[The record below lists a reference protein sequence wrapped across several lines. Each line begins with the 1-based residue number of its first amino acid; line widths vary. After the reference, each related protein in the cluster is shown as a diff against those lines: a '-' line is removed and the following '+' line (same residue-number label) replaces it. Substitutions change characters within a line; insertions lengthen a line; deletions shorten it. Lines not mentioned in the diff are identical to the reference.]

1 MRITGGR
8 LKGRR
13 IAVPG
18 GGDVRPSTDKLREAV
33 FSIIGDDI
41 LGARVADLFCG
52 SGALGIEALS
62 RGADYALFVDSSR
75 KHISILKKNLENL
88 GIMKKSD
95 IKVMNALNIRPKMLE
110 NLSLVFADPP
120 YRQGLSDRLISLFC
134 LPKFEWY
141 GILALEHESDWIY
154 AGEEME
160 ILDRKV
166 YGDMAVSFL
175 RKKS

>member
-62 RGADYALFVDSSR
+62 RGADYALFVDFSR
-75 KHISILKKNLENL
+75 RNISNLKKNLEKL
-88 GIMKKSD
+88 D
-95 IKVMNALNIRPKMLE
+95 IVENSGLRAMDALKISPKMMK
-110 NLSLVFADPP
+110 NYSIVFADPP
-120 YRQGLSDRLISLFC
+120 YRRGLGDRLISLFC

-141 GILALEHESDWIY
+141 GILVLEHESDWNY
-154 AGEEME
+154 RGQEMK
-160 ILDRKV
+160 ILNRKV

-175 RKKS
+175 RKNR

>member
-41 LGARVADLFCG
+41 LGAKIADLFCG

-75 KHISILKKNLENL
+75 RNISNLRKNLEKL
-88 GIMKKSD
+88 GIMENSD
-95 IKVMNALNIRPKMLE
+95 LKVMDALKIRPKRMK
-110 NLSLVFADPP
+110 NYSIVFADPP
-120 YRQGLSDRLISLFC
+120 YNRGLGERLISLFC

-141 GILALEHESDWIY
+141 GILVLEHESDWIY
-154 AGEEME
+154 KGQEME
-160 ILDRKV
+160 ILNRKA

-175 RKKS
+175 RKNR

>member
-1 MRITGGR
+1 MRVTGGY

-18 GGDVRPSTDKLREAV
+18 GRDIRPSTDKLREAI

-41 LGARVADLFCG
+41 VGTRVADLFCG

-62 RGADYALFVDSSR
+62 RDADYSLFVDSSR
-75 KHISILKKNLENL
+75 RNILNLKKNLENL
-88 GIMKKSD
+88 GIAGNFD
-95 IKVMNALNIRPKMLE
+95 LKVMDALKIRHKMLE
-110 NLSLVFADPP
+110 KLSFVFADPP
-120 YRQGLSDRLISLFC
+120 YKRGLGDRLIGLFC
-134 LPKFEWY
+134 LPKFDWH
-141 GILALEHESDWIY
+141 GILVLEHEPDWAY
-154 AGEEME
+154 AGKEME
-160 ILDRKV
+160 ILNRKV

>member
-1 MRITGGR
+1 
-8 LKGRR
+8 
-13 IAVPG
+13 
-18 GGDVRPSTDKLREAV
+18 
-33 FSIIGDDI
+33 
-41 LGARVADLFCG
+41 
-52 SGALGIEALS
+52 
-62 RGADYALFVDSSR
+62 
-75 KHISILKKNLENL
+75 
-88 GIMKKSD
+88 
-95 IKVMNALNIRPKMLE
+95 MNALNIRPKMLE

>member
-1 MRITGGR
+1 MRITGGY

-13 IAVPG
+13 ITIPG
-18 GGDVRPSTDKLREAV
+18 GRNVRPSTDKLREAI

-41 LGARVADLFCG
+41 KEARAADLFCG

-62 RGADYALFVDSSR
+62 RGADYTLFVDSSR
-75 KHISILKKNLENL
+75 RNIANLKKNLQNL
-88 GIMKKSD
+88 GISGNFDLKAMDVLK
-95 IKVMNALNIRPKMLE
+95 IRPKMVE
-110 NLSLVFADPP
+110 SLSLVLADPP
-120 YRQGLSDRLISLFC
+120 YKQGLGDRLISLFC
-134 LPKFEWY
+134 LPKFDWH
-141 GILALEHESDWIY
+141 GILVLEHEPDWVCK
-154 AGEEME
+154 EKKVE